1 MSPSGRYA
9 LVTGGSGGIGAALCR
24 RLARDGHYVHVHAY
38 RNLGTAAALVEEIRA
53 AGGAASTVSF
63 DITDAQATRRALE
76 GLLEAGPI
84 QILVNN
90 AGLHDDAVLPGMSS
104 AQWHR
109 VIDVSVNGF
118 FNATQP
124 LLLPMIRTRWGRI
137 VNVSSIAALIGN
149 RGQVN
154 YAAAKG
160 ALISAT
166 KALALEVATRG
177 ITVNSI
183 APGIIGTP
191 MTAGLFDAAAIE
203 RLVPMNR
210 VGLPEEVAGVV
221 SFLASEDASYVTAQ
235 VLSVSGGM
243 A

>member
-1 MSPSGRYA
+1 MSPPRRA
-9 LVTGGSGGIGAALCR
+9 LITGGSGGIGGALCR
-24 RLARDGHYVHVHAY
+24 RLARDGHHVYVHAHRGGAS
-38 RNLGTAAALVEEIRA
+38 AAAVVADIRA
-53 AGGAASTVSF
+53 AGGAAETVSF
-63 DITDAQATRRALE
+63 DITDGGATRHALDQV
-76 GLLEAGPI
+76 LEAGPI
-84 QILVNN
+84 QILINN
-90 AGLHDDAVLPGMSS
+90 AGLHDDAVLPGMS
-104 AQWHR
+104 AQQWHR

-160 ALISAT
+160 ALNSAT

-177 ITVNSI
+177 ITVNAI

-191 MTAGLFDAAAIE
+191 MTEGLFDAKTIE

-221 SFLASEDASYVTAQ
+221 SFLTSEDAAYVTAQ
-235 VLSVSGGM
+235 IISVSGGM

>member
-1 MSPSGRYA
+1 
-9 LVTGGSGGIGAALCR
+9 
-24 RLARDGHYVHVHAY
+24 VHAH
-38 RNLGTAAALVEEIRA
+38 RGAVTAAATVADICA
-53 AGGAASTVSF
+53 AGGSAGTVSF
-63 DITDAQATRRALE
+63 DITDSAATRRALE
-76 GLLEAGPI
+76 LVLESGPI

-90 AGLHDDAVLPGMSS
+90 AGLHDDAVLPGMTPQ
-104 AQWHR
+104 QWHR

-149 RGQVN
+149 KGQVN

-160 ALISAT
+160 AVNSAT

-177 ITVNSI
+177 ITVNAV

-191 MTAGLFDAAAIE
+191 MTEGLFDEKSIE

-210 VGLPEEVAGVV
+210 VGLPAEVAAVV
-221 SFLASEDASYVTAQ
+221 AFLASDEASYVTAQ
-235 VLSVSGGM
+235 VIAVSGGM

>member
-1 MSPSGRYA
+1 VSAARRA
-9 LVTGGSGGIGAALCR
+9 LVTGGSGAIGGALCR
-24 RLARDGHYVHVHAY
+24 RLARDGHFVYVHAHQGGAI
-38 RNLGTAAALVEEIRA
+38 AAALVEEIQGGGGTA
-53 AGGAASTVSF
+53 AVVSF
-63 DITDAQATRRALE
+63 DITDGAATHAALDAV
-76 GLLEAGPI
+76 LESGPI

-90 AGLHDDAVLPGMSS
+90 AGLHDDAVLPGMR
-104 AQWHR
+104 AEQWHR

-118 FNATQP
+118 FHVTQP

-149 RGQVN
+149 KGQVN

-160 ALISAT
+160 ALNSAT

-177 ITVNSI
+177 ITVNAV

-191 MTAGLFDAAAIE
+191 MTEGLFDAKAIE

-221 SFLASEDASYVTAQ
+221 SFLSSEDAAYVTAQ
-235 VLSVSGGM
+235 VISVSGGM